1 MSFKRMLVGASAFVV
16 GLAAVMPGVAEA
28 ATETTMSL
36 ANAAPELVEQH
47 AATGGPLL
55 LVAAMMS
62 VAMRRHRAWYADPR
76 VGQMMAP
83 LPQDFSY
90 LPPR

>member
-1 MSFKRMLVGASAFVV
+1 MSFKRMVLGVGAFGF

-28 ATETTMSL
+28 ATQTTLTL

-47 AATGGPLL
+47 AATGAPLM
-55 LVAAMMS
+55 LVAGLMA
-62 VAMRRHRAWYADPR
+62 VALRRQRAWYADPR
-76 VGQMMAP
+76 LAEMMAP